1 MYELE
6 GGGVM
11 FHLHVNVY
19 YLLVIH
25 KSENGVHVHNN
36 RINFQKTDGV
46 LVTEG
51 AVAGY
56 SPPAGSCPSVTLT
69 LSGF

>member
-11 FHLHVNVY
+11 FYLHVYTY

-25 KSENGVHVHNN
+25 KSENGVHVHDNM
-36 RINFQKTDGV
+36 INFQKTDGV

-51 AVAGY
+51 QLLVTVHLQVAV
-56 SPPAGSCPSVTLT
+56 PL
-69 LSGF
+69 LH